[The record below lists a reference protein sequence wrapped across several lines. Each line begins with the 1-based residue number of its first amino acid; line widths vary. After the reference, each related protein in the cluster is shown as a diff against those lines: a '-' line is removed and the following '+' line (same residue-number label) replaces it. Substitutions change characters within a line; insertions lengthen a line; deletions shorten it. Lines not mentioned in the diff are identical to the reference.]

1 MAHIEPII
9 GIYQDALISRPE
21 PYKKTIDCYWCCWSG
36 VCKTENSLKL
46 LRKLSEN
53 FPKPLWKLSENFPK
67 PLRKLWLL
75 RFPYKIIDYGQS
87 KLEA

>member
-36 VCKTENSLKL
+36 VCKTENSPKTFRNLSENSLKTF
-46 LRKLSEN
+46 RNLSEN
-53 FPKPLWKLSENFPK
+53 FDYLDSLTKLLITVRAN
-67 PLRKLWLL
+67 
-75 RFPYKIIDYGQS
+75 
-87 KLEA
+87 